1 VSKASELREL
11 DDVELRERLDQD
23 TKELFNLRFDLA
35 TSSVANTARVGLL
48 KREVARINTLLNQ
61 RGREAEGK

>member
-1 VSKASELREL
+1 MSKASELREL
-11 DDVELRERLDQD
+11 DSVELRERLDQD

-48 KREVARINTLLNQ
+48 KREIARINTLLNE
-61 RGREAEGK
+61 RERSAEGK

>member
-1 VSKASELREL
+1 MSKASELREL

-48 KREVARINTLLNQ
+48 KREIARINTLLNE

>member
-1 VSKASELREL
+1 MSKASELREL
-11 DDVELRERLDQD
+11 DDVELRERRDQN

-48 KREVARINTLLNQ
+48 KREIARINTLLSE

>member
-1 VSKASELREL
+1 MSKASELREL